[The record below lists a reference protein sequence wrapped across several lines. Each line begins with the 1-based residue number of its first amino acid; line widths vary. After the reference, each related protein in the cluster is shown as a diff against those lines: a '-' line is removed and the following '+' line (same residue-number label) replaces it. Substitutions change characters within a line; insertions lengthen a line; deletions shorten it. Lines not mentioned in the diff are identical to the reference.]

1 MQIPETQTPTQD
13 LLALITSANTKT
25 RTTFKPD
32 GTAETV
38 SELDNEALFWETQN
52 INSNTF
58 GNFVKDYKDLESLK
72 ADAFN
77 HMCITRAQ
85 PFADHLERSTQ
96 SFRYGIVGKSSET
109 MRDKRNNQQNMIDK
123 VKANKQQR
131 IISVE
136 EDVKRGLKESI
147 LGIEKKE
154 AAGYDS

>member
-1 MQIPETQTPTQD
+1 VQIPETQTPTQD

-25 RTTFKPD
+25 TSVFRPD
-32 GTAETV
+32 GTIETT

-72 ADAFN
+72 EDAFN
-77 HMCITRAQ
+77 HMCATRAQ
-85 PFADHLERSTQ
+85 PFADHLGRSTQ
-96 SFRYGIVGKSSET
+96 SFRYGVVGKSSET

-131 IISVE
+131 VISVE
-136 EDVKRGLKESI
+136 EEAKRGLTESI
-147 LGIEKKE
+147 LGIEKKRALE
-154 AAGYDS
+154 D